1 MTPYETAFSPIVSI
15 LRKEI
20 PQAPSLQKPFLI
32 GIDGR
37 CASGKSTLAE
47 ILSTQLSCPV
57 VHMDQFF
64 LPPSM
69 RTTER
74 LAEPG
79 GNVDRERFWMEVLHP
94 LCEGLPCAY
103 RPYDCHK
110 QALTDVISLPASTV
124 YIIEGTYCLHPAL
137 FDAYDLTVFLTVS
150 YEEQCKRISHRN
162 GETGLTV
169 FQSKW
174 IPLEEAYFEALDIQ
188 NRCRFSF
195 ETDRL

>member
-1 MTPYETAFSPIVSI
+1 MTPYETEFAAIVSI
-15 LRKEI
+15 LLGEI
-20 PQAPSLQKPFLI
+20 KQAPSPRKPFLI

-47 ILSTQLSCPV
+47 ILAARLACPV

-64 LPPSM
+64 LRPSM
-69 RTTER
+69 RTPER

-79 GNVDRERFWMEVLHP
+79 GNVDRERFSEEVLHP
-94 LCEGLPCAY
+94 LRDGLPCIY

-110 QALTDVISLPASTV
+110 QALTDAISLPASPV

-150 YEEQCKRISHRN
+150 YEEQCHRISLRN
-162 GETGLTV
+162 GEAGLTV
-169 FQSKW
+169 FKNKW
-174 IPLEEAYFEALDIQ
+174 IPLEEAYFEAWDIR
-188 NRCRFSF
+188 NRCHFSF
-195 ETDRL
+195 ETDHM